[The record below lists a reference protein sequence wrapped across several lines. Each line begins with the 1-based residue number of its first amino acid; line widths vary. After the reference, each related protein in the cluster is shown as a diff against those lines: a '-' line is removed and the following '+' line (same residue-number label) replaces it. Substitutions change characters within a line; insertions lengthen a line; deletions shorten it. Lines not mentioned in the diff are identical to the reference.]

1 VRNLVLSEII
11 FWILIFL
18 IGAGSV
24 GLMTK
29 GKMKMPT
36 FYKIKVTVL
45 KPGCNIHADIKPKKL
60 PHKIKIKIPIENGEE
75 EKEYTVKI
83 EDLWKI
89 KYTFLKRPL
98 YWLMGIKGLYLCLFR
113 YSGEGEAIETSE
125 TKATPILI
133 RNVQKSTV
141 LGKALAEMFKARF
154 SGIGRFAIIILVV
167 GAILFI
173 AYTRGM
179 IG

>member
-1 VRNLVLSEII
+1 
-11 FWILIFL
+11 
-18 IGAGSV
+18 
-24 GLMTK
+24 
-29 GKMKMPT
+29 
-36 FYKIKVTVL
+36 
-45 KPGCNIHADIKPKKL
+45 
-60 PHKIKIKIPIENGEE
+60 
-75 EKEYTVKI
+75 
-83 EDLWKI
+83 
-89 KYTFLKRPL
+89 
-98 YWLMGIKGLYLCLFR
+98 MGIKGLYLCLFR